1 MTMKRYQDAPKV
13 CRHLGRL
20 QISNPCLPWQPHLSG
35 TPGRASNKIKKLLI
49 AEIQD
54 FRPAS
59 FAVLKR
65 TPSTLIVL
73 RDQTR
78 LNSIAWSN

>member
-35 TPGRASNKIKKLLI
+35 TPGRASNKIKKLL
-49 AEIQD
+49 
-54 FRPAS
+54 
-59 FAVLKR
+59 
-65 TPSTLIVL
+65 
-73 RDQTR
+73 
-78 LNSIAWSN
+78 